1 MSAVAEEGVTAE
13 QEAQELA
20 DRADNIKIAVE
31 AAEGERQRRMSE
43 GNMADVQADLV
54 KQSNIEAAKK
64 AADEEQAARVAE
76 AAKTTVMNEVSRAAS
91 VQAAKSA
98 LDGAQVEQVFEE
110 VMKQKSGT
118 RWMVCKLGKN
128 KKSLTNEGSGQG
140 WEEFCAAFKSD
151 SVMWG
156 CFAVHGVDERRSV
169 VSVRTKPISVTW
181 VGESVSA
188 MKRMQALQGKS
199 IFSNVVGGAVAVNI
213 NATCQDD
220 LNMKDIAIKIADC
233 GGAHKPSHYD
243 FGGTKL
249 SLADIGK
256 AVAGDK
262 F

>member
-31 AAEGERQRRMSE
+31 AAEGERQRRVSE

-110 VMKQKSGT
+110 VMKQ
-118 RWMVCKLGKN
+118 
-128 KKSLTNEGSGQG
+128 
-140 WEEFCAAFKSD
+140 
-151 SVMWG
+151 
-156 CFAVHGVDERRSV
+156 
-169 VSVRTKPISVTW
+169 
-181 VGESVSA
+181 
-188 MKRMQALQGKS
+188 
-199 IFSNVVGGAVAVNI
+199 
-213 NATCQDD
+213 
-220 LNMKDIAIKIADC
+220 
-233 GGAHKPSHYD
+233 
-243 FGGTKL
+243 
-249 SLADIGK
+249 
-256 AVAGDK
+256 
-262 F
+262 